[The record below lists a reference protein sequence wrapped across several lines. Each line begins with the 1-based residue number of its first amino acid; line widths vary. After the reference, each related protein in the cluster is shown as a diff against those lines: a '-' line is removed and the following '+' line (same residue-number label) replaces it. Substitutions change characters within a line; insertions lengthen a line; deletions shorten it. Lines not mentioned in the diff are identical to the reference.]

1 MKKFNYRFESILK
14 FKENLKKHAMK
25 EVAEVEREISVCNEK
40 KIMLINELR
49 ECNVRSTGKK
59 VKASDL
65 QFLESHIYYLKKKIE
80 IVDNELSK
88 LRLLSKMKVKKLKE
102 KTIENKIFDKLKE
115 SDLVK
120 FIKDQNKIDLKNN
133 DEFAIQKSNRE

>member
-25 EVAEVEREISVCNEK
+25 EVAEVEREISACNEK

-120 FIKDQNKIDLKNN
+120 FVKDQNKIDLKNN

>member
-25 EVAEVEREISVCNEK
+25 EVAEVEREISACNEK

-49 ECNVRSTGKK
+49 ECNVISTGKK

-120 FIKDQNKIDLKNN
+120 FVKDQNKIDLKNN

>member
-25 EVAEVEREISVCNEK
+25 EVAEVERKISACNEK

-120 FIKDQNKIDLKNN
+120 FVKDQNKIDLKNN